1 MHVREGGGA
10 GGMCGK
16 TGKVFY
22 KMGNLGDR
30 GFNMV
35 LRLWQCV

>member
-1 MHVREGGGA
+1 
-10 GGMCGK
+10 MCGK

-30 GFNMV
+30 SSTWYLGFG
-35 LRLWQCV
+35 CVCVYGK